1 LSDGVYEK
9 IEVTNGREQSKTIVA
24 HIKDVDNREQSQ
36 VFIGKDIYIDKEQ
49 LPKLNP
55 GEHYWYE
62 MIGFEVINQ
71 HNEKLGEVDY
81 FVDIAVANDV
91 FLFLTPQSFLPA
103 VSTGLMCFAS
113 AFADAVQFVALK
125 LMFLLSN
132 LVGQADLLIVFL
144 VGSQTNGSVQSYTA
158 LSYWL

>member
-1 LSDGVYEK
+1 MSDGIYEE

-62 MIGFEVINQ
+62 MIGFDVINQ
-71 HNEKLGEVDY
+71 HNEKLGVVDY
-81 FVDIAVANDV
+81 FVE
-91 FLFLTPQSFLPA
+91 T
-103 VSTGLMCFAS
+103 VSNNVPITLKSNRGI
-113 AFADAVQFVALK
+113 LK
-125 LMFLLSN
+125 LNKPFMFIEFTM
-132 LVGQADLLIVFL
+132 APPIP
-144 VGSQTNGSVQSYTA
+144 
-158 LSYWL
+158 